1 MDTAQT
7 IRKIKSEYDR
17 AVSRDE
23 KIAKIEASAKT
34 ALEKYEA
41 ASRIAERTGMTTS
54 QVLLSNLL
62 ELYPDGNIP
71 EDAAKAL
78 TRPTLEHNHKYV
90 LGKAVDAQAVM
101 NEEAEV
107 GLAPLAADFDT
118 RQADAVVE
126 KLAGYDDISAHQ
138 SDIEKQIVAASRKTV
153 DETMRVNAEAH
164 TNAGMNVTVT
174 RIYDGIGIHNRKD
187 RCQWCLSRCGND
199 MPYREAYNKG
209 AFERH
214 PGCGCEI
221 FYKTGKRIQ
230 RQVNWKDNSWEET
243 TDRDIIKTR
252 KDQGLGQQFH
262 AEQRLSE
269 IGKFLSAESRE
280 LLEIAKSG
288 GANNGTYRQALEKT
302 KPQLERS
309 INSHIK
315 AVRDHIE
322 KLNNPTENMHRDD
335 PNDPV
340 ARRRE
345 INDWLNHRRRNA
357 EQAAIEIEIWRDNYG
372 QDGF

>member
-1 MDTAQT
+1 MLLKGRPGRLQLSIQPLNSLLPHRKKGLKASWFYDTP
-7 IRKIKSEYDR
+7 
-17 AVSRDE
+17 
-23 KIAKIEASAKT
+23 
-34 ALEKYEA
+34 
-41 ASRIAERTGMTTS
+41 
-54 QVLLSNLL
+54 NL
-62 ELYPDGNIP
+62 
-71 EDAAKAL
+71 
-78 TRPTLEHNHKYV
+78 
-90 LGKAVDAQAVM
+90 
-101 NEEAEV
+101 
-107 GLAPLAADFDT
+107 
-118 RQADAVVE
+118 
-126 KLAGYDDISAHQ
+126 
-138 SDIEKQIVAASRKTV
+138 
-153 DETMRVNAEAH
+153 
-164 TNAGMNVTVT
+164 
-174 RIYDGIGIHNRKD
+174 
-187 RCQWCLSRCGND
+187 
-199 MPYREAYNKG
+199 PYRK
-209 AFERH
+209 
-214 PGCGCEI
+214 CEI

-340 ARRRE
+340 ARRRA